1 MAIEKIE
8 STPRRVRVL
17 FNKQVIADTK
27 DAKFVWE
34 HQYYPIYY
42 IPSTD
47 IQTKYLEK
55 VKKTD
60 DGDGHVC
67 KLAVGDR
74 GTDKVLWYEKG
85 QLSGLVRF
93 QFSEMGTSMSA
104 LRY

>member
-17 FNKQVIADTK
+17 FNKQIIADTK

-74 GTDKVLWYEKG
+74 VTDKVLWYEKG
-85 QLSGLVRF
+85 QLSGLVRI
-93 QFSEMGTSMSA
+93 QFSEMGKSMSA